1 MSRLTPELIEQILAL
16 PREDRVYLAQQLLE
30 SLLPYPEG
38 VSSVSPGL
46 RRGTRRYPGSL
57 PVESY
62 PNGVSSC
69 WCFPGAQKDMQPR
82 WGSPLIPLTQGRRCA
97 NPGLEAATPL
107 GLEARTPKHVMISVS
122 TRRSLARRDRMNVA
136 GAFKRFQTPENAE
149 IAPPSPSDRMT
160 TNHTRHGGRGYQ
172 EKADV

>member
-1 MSRLTPELIEQILAL
+1 MSRLTPELIEKVLAL
-16 PREDRVYLAQQLLE
+16 PREDRVYLAQRLLE

-46 RRGTRRYPGSL
+46 RRGTRRYLGSL

-69 WCFPGAQKDMQPR
+69 WCFPGARNAMQPR

-107 GLEARTPKHVMISVS
+107 VRSANTQARHDLGVDSPQLGA
-122 TRRSLARRDRMNVA
+122 TRQDECSRGFQTLSNPGKRRDSPAVA
-136 GAFKRFQTPENAE
+136 KRQDDN
-149 IAPPSPSDRMT
+149 
-160 TNHTRHGGRGYQ
+160 
-172 EKADV
+172 